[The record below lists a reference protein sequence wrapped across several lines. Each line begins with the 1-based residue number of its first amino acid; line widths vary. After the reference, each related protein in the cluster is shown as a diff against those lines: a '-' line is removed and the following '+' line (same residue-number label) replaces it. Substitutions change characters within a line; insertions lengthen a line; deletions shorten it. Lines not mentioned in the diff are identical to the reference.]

1 MKIYFAGAIRGGR
14 DDVHLY
20 GEIISI
26 LKKYGVVLTE
36 HLGDTS
42 ITGSGQMGQGK
53 KAEDIFSDDV
63 AWLDECDIVIAEVTT
78 PSLGVGYEL
87 GRAEAKGKRIV
98 CLFRTNAGR
107 NLSGMVLG
115 NPVNEVFEYETV
127 EELKMVFEKIF
138 KKNPAVQG

>member
-20 GEIISI
+20 AEIISM
-26 LKKYGVVLTE
+26 LKKYGTVLTE

-42 ITGSGQMGQGK
+42 ITGTGQMGQGK
-53 KAEDIFSDDV
+53 SAKDIFSDDV
-63 AWLDECDIVIAEVTT
+63 AWLDESDIVIAEVTT

-98 CLFRTNAGR
+98 CLFRINVGR
-107 NLSGMVLG
+107 HLSGMVLG
-115 NPVNEVFEYETV
+115 NPNVKVFEYEKV
-127 EELKMVFEKIF
+127 EDLGSVFREVFE
-138 KKNPAVQG
+138 VL

>member
-14 DDVHLY
+14 DDVALY
-20 GEIISI
+20 GEIISQ
-26 LKKYGVVLTE
+26 LKNYGTVLTE

-42 ITGSGQMGQGK
+42 ITGTGQMGQGK
-53 KAEDIFSDDV
+53 SAEAIYADDV
-63 AWLDECDIVIAEVTT
+63 AWLDASDIVVAEVTT

-87 GRAEAKGKRIV
+87 GRAEAKDKRVV

-115 NPVNEVFEYETV
+115 NPRFTVYEYETI
-127 EELKMVFEKIF
+127 ETIKETLKIIF
-138 KKNPAVQG
+138 K

>member
-20 GEIISI
+20 AEIVSM
-26 LKKYGVVLTE
+26 LKEYGTVLTE

-42 ITGSGQMGQGK
+42 ITGTGQMGQGK
-53 KAEDIFSDDV
+53 SAEDIYSDDV
-63 AWLDECDIVIAEVTT
+63 AWLDESDIVIAEVTT

-98 CLFRTNAGR
+98 CLFRINAGR
-107 NLSGMVLG
+107 HLSGMVLG
-115 NPVNEVFEYETV
+115 NPNVKVFEYEKV
-127 EELKMVFEKIF
+127 EDLGSVFKEVFE
-138 KKNPAVQG
+138 GL

>member
-14 DDVHLY
+14 DDVALY

-26 LKKYGVVLTE
+26 LKEYGTVLTE

-42 ITGSGQMGQGK
+42 ITSTGQMGQGK
-53 KAEDIFSDDV
+53 SAKDIFSDDV
-63 AWLDECDIVIAEVTT
+63 AWLDESDIVIAEVTT

-98 CLFRTNAGR
+98 CLFRINAGR
-107 NLSGMVLG
+107 HLSGMVLG
-115 NPVNEVFEYETV
+115 NPNVKVFEYEKV
-127 EELKMVFEKIF
+127 EDLGSVFREVF
-138 KKNPAVQG
+138 GVL

>member
-14 DDVHLY
+14 DDVALY
-20 GEIISI
+20 GEIIGM
-26 LKKYGVVLTE
+26 LKNYGTVLTE

-42 ITGSGQMGQGK
+42 ITGTGQMGQGK
-53 KAEDIFSDDV
+53 SAEDIYSDDV
-63 AWLDECDIVIAEVTT
+63 AWLDESDIVIAEVTT

-87 GRAEAKGKRIV
+87 GRAEAKGKRVI

-115 NPVNEVFEYETV
+115 NPRFTVFEYETISDLLEVFV
-127 EELKMVFEKIF
+127 EIFTKKI
-138 KKNPAVQG
+138 